1 MKTFLEELK
10 KEYRDQIHPESRVL
24 ALISLFMALY
34 VVLHLLPISVYIGGP
49 GFITAA
55 ILFVPII
62 AYIFKPLHA
71 LLIAVGS
78 SIIVF
83 MTGLATAPVFGIFA
97 IFMPIMAMGLGSIA
111 FRHWIGK
118 LGIIGWL
125 IIEGVYYSI
134 FGGTVLWLIPY
145 AIVCVLMGFFVIV
158 DFTELLT
165 DAELGAEWFKWI
177 FLASMCYA
185 ITIVELAAMNTLSIG
200 VLLLP
205 PELWIFIFP
214 VAMFERIVALA
225 GSLLILKTLIQREDI
240 GELLEY

>member
-1 MKTFLEELK
+1 MEMYNELK
-10 KEYRDQIHPESRVL
+10 KEFNKQLHPESRVL
-24 ALISLFMALY
+24 ALIALFMALY
-34 VVLHLLPISVYIGGP
+34 GVLHLLPISVYIGGP

-71 LLIAVGS
+71 LLIAVGG

-83 MTGLATAPVFGIFA
+83 VLGLATAPVFGIFA
-97 IFMPIMAMGLGSIA
+97 IFMPVMAMGLGSIA

-125 IIEGVYYSI
+125 LLEGLYYSI

-145 AIVCVLMGFFVIV
+145 AIVCVLMGFFVII

-165 DAELGAEWFKWI
+165 DNELGAEWFKWF

-205 PELWIFIFP
+205 PDLWIYIFP
-214 VAMFERIVALA
+214 VAMVERAVALI
-225 GSLLILKTLIQREDI
+225 GSMLLIKALVQREDI